1 MQMTMWIGTVTWMT
15 CIRTADGQQGS
26 REPVGWDLGQRW
38 EVVVYD
44 SIAARAGASS
54 HSFPGL
60 YLHGCLSLLRQEV
73 LRDKHIEQNK
83 NVIFAL
89 VGTRGGF

>member
-1 MQMTMWIGTVTWMT
+1 M
-15 CIRTADGQQGS
+15 
-26 REPVGWDLGQRW
+26 
-38 EVVVYD
+38 VYD

-73 LRDKHIEQNK
+73 LRDKHIEQHK